1 MASYS
6 ELQPVLDFDSW
17 ERKVSNEDIMVN
29 NFENDHYR
37 MSKLFQSDSPNLKPI
52 LEGNEINPHTQV
64 LRTYLVILH
73 IC

>member
-17 ERKVSNEDIMVN
+17 ERKASNEDIMVN

-37 MSKLFQSDSPNLKPI
+37 MSKLFESDTSHSKSK

-64 LRTYLVILH
+64 CT
-73 IC
+73 CCK

>member
-6 ELQPVLDFDSW
+6 ELQPVLDFESW
-17 ERKVSNEDIMVN
+17 ERKASTEEIMVN

-37 MSKLFQSDSPNLKPI
+37 MSKLFQSDPPNLKSI

-64 LRTYLVILH
+64 LP
-73 IC
+73 

>member
-17 ERKVSNEDIMVN
+17 ERKASNDDIMVN

-37 MSKLFQSDSPNLKPI
+37 MSKLFQSDPSNSKPI
-52 LEGNEINPHTQV
+52 LEGNEINSHTQV
-64 LRTYLVILH
+64 LT
-73 IC
+73 

>member
-17 ERKVSNEDIMVN
+17 ERKASNEDIMVN

-37 MSKLFQSDSPNLKPI
+37 MSQLFQSDPPNLKSI

-64 LRTYLVILH
+64 LT
-73 IC
+73 

>member
-17 ERKVSNEDIMVN
+17 ERKASNEDIMVN

-37 MSKLFQSDSPNLKPI
+37 MSELFQSDPSNSKPI
-52 LEGNEINPHTQV
+52 MEGNEINPHTQV
-64 LRTYLVILH
+64 LT
-73 IC
+73 